1 MSANARA
8 IQRLQLR
15 FRDIQARLLPTLMTA
30 LERTAAQQID
40 SQFARSVD
48 PDGNAWR
55 PTAKKHQPLRG
66 PTGDLARGFR
76 VERTAEAAFRIA
88 TSVYYARMNQGA
100 RNMLPQRRRIGRAWA
115 RAFQRA
121 AKQALARAT
130 GT

>member
-1 MSANARA
+1 MSTNARA
-8 IQRLQLR
+8 LQRLQLR
-15 FRDIQARLLPTLMTA
+15 FRDIQARLLPSVMAA
-30 LERTAAQQID
+30 LERAAAQQID

-55 PTAKKHQPLRG
+55 PTARKRPPLRG
-66 PTGDLARGFR
+66 PTGALARGFR
-76 VERTAEAAFRIA
+76 VERTAESTFRIA

-100 RNMLPQRRRIGRAWA
+100 RNMLPQRRRVGRAWA

-130 GT
+130 EA